1 MTVESLTLN
10 VDERF
15 LSKEPRLPQGIRKH
29 IRKLKED
36 GRLEE
41 ALRFARSQR
50 DKKTRSLNAVGRLKE
65 DVAIILE
72 SDDLK
77 QEAVAVIEATW
88 ALSRLGDLKPGERS
102 ADIMAT
108 LDNYSDIADALEL
121 ELPKLRDEMQNIALS

>member
-1 MTVESLTLN
+1 MTAENSIKSL
-10 VDERF
+10 DERL

-29 IRKLKED
+29 IRRLKED
-36 GRLEE
+36 GKLEE

-50 DKKTRSLNAVGRLKE
+50 DKKVRSLNAVGRLKE

-72 SDDLK
+72 SDDPK
-77 QEAVAVIEATW
+77 QEAVAAIEATW
-88 ALSRLGDLKPGERS
+88 ALSRLGDLEPSQRS

-108 LDNYSDIADALEL
+108 LDNYPEIAGSLEL